1 MLITAL
7 IFGLLGSFHCLGM
20 CGPIAF
26 MLPIDR
32 NNKTK
37 GFLQTFIYHFG
48 RIFAYTTI
56 GAVFGLLGKSFYLFG
71 IQQQL
76 SITMGILMISV
87 VLLPNFFAKFSIAK
101 PVFTFTSGIKNSL
114 ASSLKRKDTPTF
126 FTIGFLNGLLPCGL
140 VYMAVFGALTSSSIT
155 EGMSYMAVFGM
166 GTIPMMTAVVFAG
179 NFTRKINRQRIQR
192 LIPVVVV
199 LIGVIFVLRGLGLGI
214 PYISPEPVVASMV
227 DATQSC
233 H

>member
-7 IFGLLGSFHCLGM
+7 VFGLLGSFHCLGM

-37 GFLQTFIYHFG
+37 GFFQALLYHSG
-48 RIFAYTTI
+48 RVFSYATI
-56 GAVFGLLGKSFYLFG
+56 GAIFGLLGKGFYFFG
-71 IQQQL
+71 MQQQL
-76 SITMGILMISV
+76 SIAMGILMISV
-87 VLLPNFFAKFSIAK
+87 VLLPNLFAKFSIAK
-101 PVFTFTSGIKNSL
+101 PVFRFTSGIKNSL
-114 ASSLKRKDTPTF
+114 GSSLKKKDNPTF

-140 VYMAVFGALTSSSIT
+140 VYMAVFGALTATSIF
-155 EGMSYMAVFGM
+155 EGITYMAVFGL
-166 GTIPMMTAVVFAG
+166 GTVPMMTAVVFAG
-179 NFTRKINRQRIQR
+179 NFTHQINRQRIQKI
-192 LIPVVVV
+192 IPVVVV

-214 PYISPEPVVASMV
+214 PYISPEPMVGSLV